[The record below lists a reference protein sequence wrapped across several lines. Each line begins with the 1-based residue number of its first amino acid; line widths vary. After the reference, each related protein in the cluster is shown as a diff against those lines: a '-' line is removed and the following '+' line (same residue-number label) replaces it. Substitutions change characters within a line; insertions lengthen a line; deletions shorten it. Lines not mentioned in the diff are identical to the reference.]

1 MNIKFLVVITSPPTI
16 YQILVLIPMM
26 IGVCNPLWCP
36 WIFWKPFPWLVLQ
49 INCQHHFCWKIIGF
63 TDPLYNLS
71 LTKDARY
78 LYVSSF
84 QNKKSSH
91 SYSSLLK
98 FGCLVILYYSLFYI
112 PSNAKMVINIFS
124 CPQRDSLKLFH
135 SSTSIFDTL
144 MHKNN
149 IDVSESGL
157 APFIMYNSFIA
168 TKWKISLFSSY
179 SCFAF

>member
-112 PSNAKMVINIFS
+112 PSNAKMVINCRVDIHSHQIAPPLCIFFNLYTDISS
-124 CPQRDSLKLFH
+124 CNTPFTMEMVPQLWL
-135 SSTSIFDTL
+135 L
-144 MHKNN
+144 M
-149 IDVSESGL
+149 L
-157 APFIMYNSFIA
+157 LWTA
-168 TKWKISLFSSY
+168 
-179 SCFAF
+179 